1 MAKGPIAE
9 DGARARACV
18 IMRTGADRRASSLG
32 IGVDTGFLLLQLLN
46 GLQFAMLLFLLA
58 VGLSIVFGLMKFI
71 NLAHGTLYMVGAFV
85 GLAAAQRTGTFWAA
99 LAAGPVA
106 AAAIG
111 AVFYAL
117 LLRRLQAESAMK
129 QVLVTFGLIF
139 VGIDTVRLIW
149 GDYAQTLIPPS
160 TLGGSVH
167 FLDQTYPI
175 YRLFI
180 IGLGLALALL
190 LHLGLERTRL
200 GAVVRAGVDDRAMAA
215 SLGVDVDLAFF
226 AVFCLGCGLA
236 GLAGVVASPVLEIY
250 PGMDMA
256 ILIPTLIVVVVGGP
270 GRLSGAFFGALL
282 IGMAETFGAVLIP
295 DFSSFLIYAVMALVL
310 LLRPGGLLPARH
322 SA

>member
-1 MAKGPIAE
+1 MLA
-9 DGARARACV
+9 
-18 IMRTGADRRASSLG
+18 
-32 IGVDTGFLLLQLLN
+32 GFLLFQLLN

-71 NLAHGTLYMVGAFV
+71 NLAHGTLYMLGAFA
-85 GLAAAQRTGTFWAA
+85 GLAAAGRTGSFWAA
-99 LAAGPVA
+99 LVAGPAA

-111 AVFYAL
+111 AVFYVV
-117 LLRRLQAESAMK
+117 LLRRMQAQSAMK

-139 VGIDTVRLIW
+139 VGVDTVRLVW
-149 GDYAQTLIPPS
+149 GDYAQTLVVPS
-160 TLGGSVH
+160 ALSGSVSV
-167 FLDQTYPI
+167 LGQTYPT

-180 IGLGLALALL
+180 IGLGLGLALL
-190 LHLGLERTRL
+190 LHLGLEGTRL
-200 GAVVRAGVDDRAMAA
+200 GAVVRAGVDDRIMAA
-215 SLGVDVDLAFF
+215 SLGIDVERAFF
-226 AVFCLGCGLA
+226 AVFCLGCALA
-236 GLAGVVASPVLEIY
+236 GLAGVVAAPVLEIY